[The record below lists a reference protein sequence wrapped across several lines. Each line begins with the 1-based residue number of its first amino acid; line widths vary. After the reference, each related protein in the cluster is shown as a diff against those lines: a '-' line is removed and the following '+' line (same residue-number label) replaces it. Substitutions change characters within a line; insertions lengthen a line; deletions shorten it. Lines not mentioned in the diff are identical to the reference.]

1 MSIPKII
8 HYCWYGNGE
17 KPDCFEKC
25 YASWKKY
32 APDYEMIEWNE
43 SNTDMEAYA
52 FMKQAYE
59 AKKYAF
65 VSDIARLKA
74 VHDRGGVY
82 LDTDVELHGPLDDLL
97 NYRAFFFFDIHGDVN
112 TGLGFGAE
120 KGNPEVF
127 KILDDYNKLTFSKE
141 SAETLACPTV
151 NTVSIASIFPSFT
164 RCDRTAYIDNCAFL
178 SSRDYKKYAFHYAKN
193 SWGSEAVL
201 KAEKYKKYNRNK
213 KRIPWIRSFLRNPNI
228 FEFFLAHNMKRIYR
242 IYGVLVFDV
251 LDNGLLYYGY
261 RFYQKITGH
270 K

>member
-74 VHDRGGVY
+74 VHDRGG
-82 LDTDVELHGPLDDLL
+82 
-97 NYRAFFFFDIHGDVN
+97 
-112 TGLGFGAE
+112 
-120 KGNPEVF
+120 
-127 KILDDYNKLTFSKE
+127 
-141 SAETLACPTV
+141 
-151 NTVSIASIFPSFT
+151 
-164 RCDRTAYIDNCAFL
+164 
-178 SSRDYKKYAFHYAKN
+178 
-193 SWGSEAVL
+193 
-201 KAEKYKKYNRNK
+201 
-213 KRIPWIRSFLRNPNI
+213 IP
-228 FEFFLAHNMKRIYR
+228 
-242 IYGVLVFDV
+242 
-251 LDNGLLYYGY
+251 GY
-261 RFYQKITGH
+261 RCGTAWTAG
-270 K
+270 